1 VKATRFVLLALVC
14 TAAGL
19 LVFAIMFAKD
29 VVSSPP
35 TLTPCEATAVAGA
48 EGSALCLNAYD
59 NRIRQYRS
67 EYDKWS
73 LNHRARV
80 LGWQHVSGVI
90 SFFVVMAI
98 ILAGVYMS
106 YLEFTKNRDA
116 VTTLK
121 FGQTGV
127 ELSSPVIGVIVLLIS
142 FLFTTVYL
150 EKVYPVREIPQAG
163 RAVGGS

>member
-1 VKATRFVLLALVC
+1 MKKSHFGLVALV
-14 TAAGL
+14 
-19 LVFAIMFAKD
+19 LVIFGAVAFALMFARD
-29 VVSSPP
+29 VVSSPA
-35 TLTPCEATAVAGA
+35 TLTPCETTAAA
-48 EGSALCLNAYD
+48 DGSASCLNAYD

-67 EYDKWS
+67 EYDRWS

-80 LGWQHVSGVI
+80 LSWQHASGVV
-90 SFFVVMAI
+90 SFVVVMVI

-127 ELSSPVIGVIVLLIS
+127 ELSSPVIGIVVLLIS
-142 FLFTTVYL
+142 LLFTTVYL

-163 RAVGGS
+163 HQAGGS